1 MPGRVETIDY
11 TEVDKL
17 LRAGGLTAEQI
28 HVKTG
33 VTVASINNR
42 RQKLGLAKKREV
54 KEGSTSRRGDSPA
67 KQKITIEI
75 LRDAVSEIDLDK
87 LYDWLNRQTADG
99 DVVEHS
105 PNGLTISRDRFLVE
119 VEERLGDEATVARLE
134 KLLAKAKAKKAP
146 PAS

>member
-1 MPGRVETIDY
+1 MPGRIATIDY

-28 HVKTG
+28 KEKTG

-42 RQKLGLAKKREV
+42 RQKLGLSKKREP
-54 KEGSTSRRGDSPA
+54 KEGSTPRRGDSLS

-75 LRDAVSEIDLDK
+75 LRGAVSEVDLDK
-87 LYDWLNRQTADG
+87 LYDWLKRQAADG

-105 PNGLTISRDRFLVE
+105 PNGGLTIGPLLYQP
-119 VEERLGDEATVARLE
+119 EERATE
-134 KLLAKAKAKKAP
+134 
-146 PAS
+146 SE